1 MPVLVL
7 LTLSAITTAA
17 GAQPAGPPYYTG
29 EIMPRP
35 KRATYEGRF
44 IPVYDIARQQ
54 PLVTIIAGAESAEQ
68 LAAEDLI
75 ARICSLAG
83 LEAPGFRARAHDAPI
98 PGGSIICIGSPE
110 TNAALAELASR
121 PGMALIPG
129 PRGEQGYVIRCGE
142 ESGRQVCLAAGGGPM
157 GSYFAAM
164 SLLQLLTVEDGRVL
178 LQRAQVHDWPTFEM
192 RGICCYTPEA
202 AAWLARCK
210 FSTMDMNYG
219 SVGRDAWRDPDGMVY
234 PEGWGVYSGAGH
246 ITVRTSPESPHSG
259 DRCVRAEIS
268 SWYEQFEDRPHYIS
282 AALMVGRT
290 RGYDGP
296 DALEAQPG
304 SYRMELWLRGEVPQ
318 IEVGVVIWTAEAA
331 TRDDRDFVA
340 THPQAL
346 PVTGEWTRHEVT
358 FTLPKEAVRFA
369 PRLSI
374 VGQKSDGLEIGQ
386 GFCVD
391 DLVLTRE
398 GEDENL
404 VENADLE
411 ATGTP
416 YTDRIAAM
424 WGWAAPRGLWPI
436 QFVNPLHVSNWEYDG
451 KHKIQVSDPEQ
462 IDDLADTFRI
472 SLDRGGKWIM
482 LALDDF
488 ASRLG
493 GPAPHYIITNEADR
507 QAFESL
513 GECHGTL
520 VQELYRRL
528 KSTHPDCRMLVCPAY
543 YWIPG
548 GAYQEEG
555 ERYLR
560 TLGEMAPE
568 DVLIVWTGPRVRSRT
583 ITTEQV
589 QHYTSL
595 IGREPYLWDN
605 TIYARHANPTYVLD
619 PFDSDYPDRF
629 WQMTAG
635 GLHSN
640 GGATG
645 LYLVGSMIY
654 ADYAWN
660 PEAYEP
666 QDALDRAIRTV
677 LGEGCVQ
684 PARQFHEH
692 YFAVRDPYY
701 ELTRDI
707 SGMTAEQITETVGPL
722 TAEQVAEIVAHVEA
736 MAAALAE
743 LKQHSHTTEVLEAL
757 EGLAQPLQRSAERLG
772 ELGEI
777 AAAVEPMDGG
787 VRIPESAFVGGTG
800 HRVYGNSCE
809 PRRATWAYGRGT
821 AVHTLTTT
829 FELHDP
835 PAEAA
840 LILVGQDHDKEGVTD
855 VEVTLNGQV
864 LHSGPNEFGKR
875 GWYEWKIPLP
885 SGILRDGANT
895 LTIRNVEDSEATD
908 ANWMML
914 AEARLVFE

>member
-1 MPVLVL
+1 MRVLVPVTL
-7 LTLSAITTAA
+7 LVATAIAA
-17 GAQPAGPPYYTG
+17 RAAGPPCYTG
-29 EIMPRP
+29 EIMPQP
-35 KRATYEGRF
+35 KRATYEDRF
-44 IPVYDIARQQ
+44 IPVYDIARRR
-54 PLVTIIAGAESAEQ
+54 PLATIIAGAESAER

-83 LEAPGFRARAHDAPI
+83 AEDPRFQPRAHDAPI
-98 PGGSIICIGSPE
+98 PDGTVICIGSPE

-164 SLLQLLTVEDGRVL
+164 SLLQLLTVQDGRVL
-178 LQRAQVHDWPTFEM
+178 LRCAQVHDWPTFEM

-202 AAWLARCK
+202 AAWLAKCK
-210 FSTMDMNYG
+210 FSTLDMNYG
-219 SVGRDAWRDPDGMVY
+219 SVGRDAWRDPDGMGR

-246 ITVRTSPESPHSG
+246 LAVHSSAENPHSG
-259 DRCVRAEIS
+259 ERCVRAEIS
-268 SWYEQFEDRPHYIS
+268 SWYEGFEDRPHYIS

-290 RGYDGP
+290 GGYDGP
-296 DALEAQPG
+296 DALEAKPG

-318 IEVGVVIWTAEAA
+318 IEVGVVTWTAEAA
-331 TRDDRDFVA
+331 TRDDRDFAA
-340 THPQAL
+340 TEPQAL

-358 FTLPKEAVRFA
+358 FALPEEAVRFA

-374 VGQKSDGLEIGQ
+374 VGQNSDGLEIGQ

-391 DLVLTRE
+391 DVVLTRE
-398 GEDENL
+398 GQDENL
-404 VENADLE
+404 AENPDLE

-416 YTDRIAAM
+416 YTDKIAAM

-472 SLDRGGKWIM
+472 SLDRGGRWVM

-493 GPAPHYIITNEADR
+493 GPAPHYIITNQADQ
-507 QAFESL
+507 QAFDSL

-520 VQELYRRL
+520 VQQLHRRL
-528 KSTHPDCRMLVCPAY
+528 KSTHPHCRMLVCPAY
-543 YWIPG
+543 YWIPH

-555 ERYLR
+555 EKYLR

-583 ITTEQV
+583 ITAEQV
-589 QHYTSL
+589 RHFTSL
-595 IGREPYLWDN
+595 IGRKPYLWDN

-629 WQMTAG
+629 WQMTGG

-645 LYLVGSMIY
+645 VYLLGSMIY

-677 LGEGCVQ
+677 LGQGCVQ

-701 ELTRDI
+701 ELSRDI
-707 SGMTAEQITETVGPL
+707 SDMTTGEIAETVGPIN
-722 TAEQVAEIVAHVEA
+722 AAQVAEIVAHVEA
-736 MAAALAE
+736 MDAALEE
-743 LKQHSHTTEVLEAL
+743 LKRCSETTEVLKAL
-757 EGLAQPLQRSAERLG
+757 QGLAEPLHNSAERLR

-777 AAAVEPMDGG
+777 AAMVERIDGG

-800 HRVYGNSCE
+800 HQVYDNACE

-821 AVHTLTTT
+821 AVHTMTTT
-829 FELHDP
+829 FQLDDP
-835 PAEAA
+835 PARAA
-840 LILVGQDHDKEGVTD
+840 LVLVGQDHDKEGVTD
-855 VEVTLNGQV
+855 VEVTLNDQV
-864 LHSGPNEFGKR
+864 LHSGPNEFDKL

-885 SGILRDGANT
+885 SGILNAGANT
-895 LTIRNVEDSEATD
+895 LIIRNLEQSDSTNSD
-908 ANWMML
+908 WVML
-914 AEARLVFE
+914 AEARLLFD